1 MDADRLAFY
10 VALLFLAWWGAGGY
24 ANRRRLARLARLL
37 AGAVPALGSGATLEA
52 VGNGAL
58 RVEVGQPLP
67 GLRAVQ
73 LLCLLEPRDF
83 PLAWAW
89 TRWRGLRDR
98 LVVRAVLGPEAAA
111 RAAALAPAAGAPV
124 EGLRHARVAGSP
136 PCLELV
142 VDLPP
147 GQEERRIGQA
157 VAAVAALTAAPARGA
172 G

>member
-37 AGAVPALGSGATLEA
+37 AGHVSALGSGTTLQA
-52 VGNGAL
+52 LGNGAL
-58 RVEVGQPLP
+58 RLEVGQPLP

-111 RAAALAPAAGAPV
+111 RAAALAPGVEPPV
-124 EGLRHARVAGSP
+124 EGLRFARVGGSP
-136 PCLELV
+136 PSLELV
-142 VDLPP
+142 VDLSP
-147 GQEERRIGQA
+147 GHEERRIRQA
-157 VAAVAALTAAPARGA
+157 VAALAALGDAGGRG
-172 G
+172 